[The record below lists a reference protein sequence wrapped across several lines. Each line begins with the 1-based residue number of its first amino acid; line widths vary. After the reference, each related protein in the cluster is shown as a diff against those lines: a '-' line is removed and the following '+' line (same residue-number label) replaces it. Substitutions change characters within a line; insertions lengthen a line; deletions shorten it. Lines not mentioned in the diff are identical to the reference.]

1 MKKYTYFII
10 ETKVLHLACFF
21 LIGIFPCKKVI
32 CYCFSKSTQIGGDLF
47 SFRLMYSCLN
57 GPIPSRKCFRMT
69 PVK

>member
-32 CYCFSKSTQIGGDLF
+32 KSTQIGGDL
-47 SFRLMYSCLN
+47 YLN
-57 GPIPSRKCFRMT
+57 VISSHLG
-69 PVK
+69 